1 MRTQKLFLLA
11 LFGFSAFVVYAQEV
25 FDLKSAT
32 KLVLTQIPMF
42 DEYGNKVLFVF
53 NVEFIEDLCGDST
66 KDMTIVNSGQAF
78 YHHWIQNGTAVL
90 EISDDYDLFD
100 ESWLSPFDNDEDP
113 DKEYLTSRNAIIAC
127 NPTDTSVLSLVETPD
142 CLDFARTPQS
152 IDIDADGFVDVAGYE
167 SNSAAWYK
175 LIMGGDSY
183 LVCDSVKF
191 INSIEN
197 QVPVD
202 LPFRVDDVY
211 SFSMPLGQDSAK
223 KIYLNQL
230 TLNVEEGQS
239 SGITI
244 VDSILAP
251 AEGSTIYS
259 IRQYSS
265 LSSGRT
271 FVIILWRNVGQYG
284 LLKLYEVINKRIIEV
299 SSVVAE
305 NIVRLVNIKGSRN
318 ELVPLVAIEFYNPA
332 VNRSELHIFRIDNI
346 THSFAYTDDYYTLPP
361 TLLLIPDQNQ
371 DDFPDFLVSNF
382 IGPEQPLAIADFK
395 DGYYSALPV
404 GVDEQ
409 PGITMNQIEMNGSR
423 LSIPSSMR
431 GEIVMSVYS
440 SLGQRI
446 LERRL
451 ESNSE
456 SVYLDQWPVNTAQP
470 VIVVLRCGEQIASRL
485 LLH

>member
-1 MRTQKLFLLA
+1 MCIQKLLLLA
-11 LFGFSAFVVYAQEV
+11 LFSFSAFVVHTQEV

-42 DEYGNKVLFVF
+42 DEYGNQVTIVF

-66 KDMTIVNSGQAF
+66 KDMTIVNSGSAF

-100 ESWLSPFDNDEDP
+100 EGWLSPFDNDEDP
-113 DKEYLTSRNAIIAC
+113 NKEYLTSRSAIIAC

-142 CLDFARTPQS
+142 CLYLYRTPQS
-152 IDIDADGFVDVAGYE
+152 FDIDADGFVDVVGYTGT
-167 SNSAAWYK
+167 STSWYK
-175 LIMGGDSY
+175 LIMGGNSK

-191 INSIEN
+191 INSFEN

-202 LPFRVDDVY
+202 LPFRVDDLY

-230 TLNVEEGQS
+230 TLNDEEGQS
-239 SGITI
+239 SGITT

-265 LSSGRT
+265 FSSGRT
-271 FVIILWRNVGQYG
+271 FVIILWRNVGQNG

-299 SSVVAE
+299 ISVVAK
-305 NIVRLVNIKGSRN
+305 NIERLVNIKGSRN
-318 ELVPLVAIEFYNPA
+318 EVVPLVAIEFYNPA
-332 VNRSELHIFRIDNI
+332 VNRNELHIFRIDNI
-346 THSFAYTDDYYTLPP
+346 TRSFAYIDDYFTLPP
-361 TLLLIPDQNQ
+361 NLLLIPDQNQ
-371 DDFPDFLVSNF
+371 DGFPDFLVSSLV
-382 IGPEQPLAIADFK
+382 GPEIPPSISDFK
-395 DGYYSALPV
+395 DKYYSALPV
-404 GVDEQ
+404 GVAEQ
-409 PGITMNQIEMNGSR
+409 PGIIMNQIEMIGSR

-456 SVYLDQWPVNTAQP
+456 SVYLDQWPINTAQP
-470 VIVVLRCGEQIASRL
+470 VIVVLRCGEQVASKL
-485 LLH
+485 LLR